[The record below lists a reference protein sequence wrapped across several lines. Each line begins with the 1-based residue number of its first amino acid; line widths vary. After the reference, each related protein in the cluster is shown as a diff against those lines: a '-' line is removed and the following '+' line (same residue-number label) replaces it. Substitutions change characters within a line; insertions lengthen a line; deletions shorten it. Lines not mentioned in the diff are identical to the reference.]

1 MHAPRW
7 GTLSAGVGVGG
18 EHGRRRYWG
27 RVEQGIQGGLS
38 VNTGSKEGCGGLV
51 GESRGILSVKSGVS
65 VAEAPETSVAC
76 IGVSRLVIMRERER
90 HALWSCGRGKGGQT
104 G

>member
-1 MHAPRW
+1 M
-7 GTLSAGVGVGG
+7 SAGVGVGG
-18 EHGRRRYWG
+18 EDGRRRYWG

-65 VAEAPETSVAC
+65 VAEAPEKSVAC
-76 IGVSRLVIMRERER
+76 IGVSRLVIMRQRER
-90 HALWSCGRGKGGQT
+90 GADRVRGGGKGA
-104 G
+104 